1 MEGPLA
7 GPPVHD
13 DLRMLAQ
20 EAARAANAHNTQP
33 WAVDRRGDGLVLRW
47 DPDRVLG
54 VSDPQGRDTMLSL
67 GAFVESLL
75 ICATSAGIGLR
86 FDAATAGGP
95 EPAEIGRFSRQ
106 AETHETPFSA
116 ADVHGRRVWR
126 GRWRD
131 GEPTPESLDEAAA
144 VAAAA
149 GFRLVS
155 MTTTE
160 ARPLLVRAN
169 RWFFGDPAIV
179 TELHRW
185 TRLSPRHPEYGRDGL
200 NDVMLVLSTVE
211 RAVLRVLIRPSV
223 FRRLRGVGLPGLLA
237 RMSTTATAG
246 SGVMVG
252 LVGSRGR
259 QQELAAGR
267 LLTRL
272 WLGFRRRGLF
282 VHPQSAPLDCPETRT
297 ALGARWDVAPDEQIV
312 AWFRVG
318 VPSTDPDARAD
329 SPRRTLG

>member
-1 MEGPLA
+1 MEEPLA
-7 GPPVHD
+7 DPPVHD

-33 WAVDRRGDGLVLRW
+33 WAVDRQGDQLVLRRE
-47 DPDRVLG
+47 PDRVLG
-54 VSDPQGRDTMLSL
+54 VSDPDGRDTMLSL

-75 ICATSAGIGLR
+75 ICAASAGIGLR
-86 FDAATAGGP
+86 FDAATAGGQ
-95 EPAEIGRFSRQ
+95 ESAEIGRFSRQ
-106 AETHETPFSA
+106 TENHETPFTA
-116 ADVHGRRVWR
+116 ADVRGRRVWR
-126 GRWRD
+126 GRWQD
-131 GEPTPESLDEAAA
+131 GAPAPEVLDEAAD
-144 VAAAA
+144 VAAQG

-155 MTTTE
+155 MTTAE

-185 TRLSPRHPEYGRDGL
+185 TRLAPRHPEYGRDGL

-237 RMSTTATAG
+237 RMSATATTG
-246 SGVMVG
+246 SGVMLG
-252 LVGSRGR
+252 LVGPRG
-259 QQELAAGR
+259 QQHGLAAGR

-272 WLGFRRRGLF
+272 WLGLRRRGLF
-282 VHPQSAPLDCPETRT
+282 VHPQSAPLDCPETRA
-297 ALGARWDVAPDEQIV
+297 ALGARWEVGPDEQIV

-318 VPSTDPDARAD
+318 VPSTAPDARAD